1 MSCIA
6 VNELEPGMVLSEDVL
21 DVNTRLLLS
30 KGQKII
36 PKHIRVLKIW
46 GINEV
51 NIVGDAKD
59 VIKIIPPSD
68 PEKESRVKE
77 AVDIVFRHLNHEHPI
92 LNEIRRVSLTYRLQ
106 KDVPMCPMSTPQPLR
121 ADGSLDRPKNV
132 GRHIQKIDAK
142 LPEAPFIITELNNVI
157 ADDHSTS
164 NDVAQV
170 VNKSPSLSAVILKIV
185 NSAFYGFPIKIDRI
199 SRAVTIIGTKQ
210 ISSVALGI
218 CVMQAFKDIP
228 KEFLDTKAFLRHSL
242 ACGLVARVLGA
253 FKNMADTEQLFVS
266 GLLHDIGKLIAFKYY
281 PEHAGKRSIWPS
293 HPEAAFMRARKEPS
307 VSTTPKSGVIC
318 LENGVCH
325 RSWKRTL
332 FIITAPPDRLI
343 RSNPAS
349 FNWPIL
355 SYMVWGSAAAVNNP
369 FLVLMR
375 RWWIR
380 SASQPMPFIRWF
392 ARQPNNWCLL
402 KSFLKANRHARSY
415 HGARKRV
422 TAGQWR

>member
-1 MSCIA
+1 MACIA
-6 VNELEPGMVLSEDVL
+6 VDQLEPGMVLSEDVL

-46 GINEV
+46 GVNEV

-68 PEKESRVKE
+68 PGKESRVKE
-77 AVDIVFRHLNHEHPI
+77 AVDIVFSHLNHGHPI

-106 KDVPMCPMSTPQPLR
+106 EDVPMCPMSTPQPLR

-185 NSAFYGFPIKIDRI
+185 NSAFYGFPSKIDRI

-242 ACGLVARVLGA
+242 ACGLVARVIGA

-266 GLLHDIGKLIAFKYY
+266 GLLHDIGKLILFKYY
-281 PEHAGKRSIWPS
+281 PDHAREAINLAITSGSSVYETEKRTVGLNHTQIGRHLIRKWRLPTELEANIVFHHTPS
-293 HPEAAFMRARKEPS
+293 RSPDPI
-307 VSTTPKSGVIC
+307 KSG
-318 LENGVCH
+318 
-325 RSWKRTL
+325 
-332 FIITAPPDRLI
+332 IIQLADLI
-343 RSNPAS
+343 AHGLG
-349 FNWPIL
+349 IG
-355 SYMVWGSAAAVNNP
+355 GSGEKSVPCADTTVLDQIGISANAVH
-369 FLVLMR
+369 LV
-375 RWWIR
+375 
-380 SASQPMPFIRWF
+380 
-392 ARQPNNWCLL
+392 ARQATQQLMPLEVI
-402 KSFLKANRHARSY
+402 FE
-415 HGARKRV
+415 G
-422 TAGQWR
+422 

>member
-46 GINEV
+46 GVNEV

-59 VIKIIPPSD
+59 VTKIIPPSD

-92 LNEIRRVSLTYRLQ
+92 LNQIHRVSLTYRLQ
-106 KDVPMCPMSTPQPLR
+106 EDVPMCPMSTPQPLR

-185 NSAFYGFPIKIDRI
+185 NSAFYGFPSKIDRI

-242 ACGLVARVLGA
+242 ACGLVARVIGA

-281 PEHAGKRSIWPS
+281 PEHAREAINLAITSGSSVYETEKRTVGLNHTQIGRYLLRKWCLPS
-293 HPEAAFMRARKEPS
+293 ELATNIVYHHNPS
-307 VSTTPKSGVIC
+307 RSLDPIKSGIIQLADLVVHGLGIGGSGEQSVPCFDATVLDQIGISANAIHSVVRQATQQLVPLEVIF
-318 LENGVCH
+318 E
-325 RSWKRTL
+325 S
-332 FIITAPPDRLI
+332 
-343 RSNPAS
+343 
-349 FNWPIL
+349 
-355 SYMVWGSAAAVNNP
+355 
-369 FLVLMR
+369 
-375 RWWIR
+375 
-380 SASQPMPFIRWF
+380 
-392 ARQPNNWCLL
+392 
-402 KSFLKANRHARSY
+402 
-415 HGARKRV
+415 
-422 TAGQWR
+422 